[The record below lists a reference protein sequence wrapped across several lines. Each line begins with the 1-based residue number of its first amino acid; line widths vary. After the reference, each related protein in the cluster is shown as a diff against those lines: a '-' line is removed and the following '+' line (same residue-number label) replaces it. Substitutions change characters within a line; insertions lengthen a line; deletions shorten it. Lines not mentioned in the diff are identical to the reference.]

1 MIQFLKVEPTRVVD
15 GLDWEGRQGEDTE
28 ESKMTSKFLA
38 YTMEQKWCHL
48 LEEKITGLKTM
59 MKRGERD

>member
-1 MIQFLKVEPTRVVD
+1 MDWTGREDKVR
-15 GLDWEGRQGEDTE
+15 DTE